1 MAPTPKPSATNQS
14 TRGPAPPVPR
24 ASRPSGSKSTV
35 ELVTELVTGLFSD
48 PVGTVRALL
57 LDRAYFWILA
67 AGLLAFQ
74 FAIGLVIIW
83 KIPYTK
89 IDWDAYMQQVDGFL
103 AGERDYSKLEGE
115 TGPLVY
121 PALHLYLYTA
131 LYKLLPAA
139 GRERPA
145 QLIFLL
151 VESVTLVLV
160 STIYFLAGRS
170 KHIPQWILIPLVFSK
185 RSHSI
190 YLLRL
195 FNDPFAMLI
204 FYASVIL
211 FQTGWWKVASLV
223 YSLALGV
230 KMNIL
235 LTLPGLLVI
244 LFQNRGAFGT
254 VDSVVLIAITQVA
267 LPGFYFL
274 DTADNARAYFT
285 SAFDFSRQFMYKWTV
300 NWRFVSEETFL
311 SKGFARGLLIAHVAT
326 LVAFGWFRWNPVP
339 GGSAAVLKRGLG
351 SVKASF
357 RAAVPLGQLPSS
369 HIPLVLFTSNLI
381 GMTFARSLH
390 YQFHAW
396 YFHQLPLLL
405 YLGGGWGEP
414 VIILGFIALLEKAW
428 LTYPSTSR
436 SSLAMLAVHLAILAG
451 LWFKGPRPPVVTPLT
466 KRK

>member
-1 MAPTPKPSATNQS
+1 MAPTPKPSPGAS
-14 TRGPAPPVPR
+14 ARGTAPPVPR
-24 ASRPSGSKSTV
+24 SSRPSGSKSTV
-35 ELVTELVTGLFSD
+35 ELVTSLVTGLFSD

-57 LDRAYFWILA
+57 FDRAYFWILA

-103 AGERDYSKLEGE
+103 TGERDYSKLEGE

-121 PALHLYLYTA
+121 PALHLYIYTA

-145 QLIFLL
+145 QFIFLV

-204 FYASVIL
+204 FYASVVL

-274 DTADNARAYFT
+274 DTAADARAYFT
-285 SAFDFSRQFMYKWTV
+285 SAFDFSREFMYKWTV

-311 SKGFARGLLIAHVAT
+311 SKGFARGLLIAHVVT
-326 LVAFGWFRWNPVP
+326 LIAFGWFRWNPVP
-339 GGSAAVLKRGLG
+339 GGSAAVLKRGLS

-357 RAAVPLGQLPSS
+357 RPAVPLGQLPSS

-414 VIILGFIALLEKAW
+414 VLILGFIALLEKAW
-428 LTYPSTSR
+428 LTYPSTPR
-436 SSLAMLAVHLAILAG
+436 SSLAMLAVHLVILAG
-451 LWFKGPRPPVVTPLT
+451 LWFKGPRPPVVAPLA